1 MDPSPIIVTS
11 PIGAPIMMMCP
22 KGRGRGRLGPAFGA
36 VSLLNRLSGIV
47 LVRGRQSALPRGMSV
62 PGQTET
68 FFGIAENVCYR
79 A

>member
-62 PGQTET
+62 PGQSQTK
-68 FFGIAENVCYR
+68 IRSRDYVCC
-79 A
+79 